1 VCGFGAEQPPVSGA
15 AETGGGGRGRLCSGD
30 PAVRSRQ
37 RVGGE
42 APVGPS
48 EAA

>member
-1 VCGFGAEQPPVSGA
+1 VCGFGAERPPVSGA
-15 AETGGGGRGRLCSGD
+15 AEIGRRWPRAALLRRPCGSLQAMCGRG
-30 PAVRSRQ
+30 
-37 RVGGE
+37 